1 MLAMQET
8 TIANSP
14 ISRKELAEQSLR
26 HNSYLGMNNLSCDDQ
41 EGVLVLRGYLPSY
54 YFKQIAQEIVAQLPG
69 IERVDNQIEVVTPAF
84 RPRHG

>member
-1 MLAMQET
+1 MLATQDIST
-8 TIANSP
+8 TTPS

-26 HNSYLGMNNLSCDDQ
+26 RNSFLALDNLSCEDQ

-54 YFKQIAQEIVAQLPG
+54 YYRQIAQEIVAQLPG

-84 RPRHG
+84 RSRRG